1 MNLKKRKH
9 FSPKKGDS
17 FLMSVFLS
25 TCFSFQIRTDLVLVK
40 FFHNAAVRR
49 FLKTFR
55 KFAGKRLWWKPFSE
69 KDSGK
74 GVFLSVLWTSFYRC
88 YQTLNKNAFLWIT
101 LFGAN
106 TPKLWKICQKVE
118 AFLFL
123 IKCPEILRRETF
135 LFSLRANFTYFLK
148 CIPQKKKKKKKKK
161 RKAVKLKVSLQRKV
175 ISEFLK
181 VIILS

>member
-9 FSPKKGDS
+9 FTPKKEDS
-17 FLMSVFLS
+17 FSLK
-25 TCFSFQIRTDLVLVK
+25 IRRDLVLVK
-40 FFHNAAVRR
+40 FFYNAAVRR

-148 CIPQKKKKKKKKK
+148 CVPLKKKKKKKKS
-161 RKAVKLKVSLQRKV
+161 VKLKRFLCKDKTSQD
-175 ISEFLK
+175 FLK
-181 VIILS
+181 SLV